1 MQIAIIRPQ
10 CGGAGGG
17 AERYCMMLCTGLVE
31 AGHEVIFIGGYLD
44 KRLREKVKFIR
55 IPPTKG
61 PSGWKNYSFH
71 LKVQEALA
79 RFPGAVSYSLS
90 RTFPVDIYRVTD
102 PLHQYHL
109 HLNYN
114 TTIKKIWTRIS
125 LRHRL
130 ILRLE
135 KRVASPDGSRY
146 VVALSR
152 LDRDL
157 LKRLYHIEERR
168 IRVIYNGVDMKKFS
182 PWPEEERLRARRQ
195 ININHEDTV
204 YLFPAMDF
212 RRKGLDILLRALA
225 ELEHPFTLLVA
236 GKDNELPYRRL
247 AKRLA
252 IDSRIRFLGRR
263 TDMARLYAV
272 SDLMVLPTQ
281 YDPFG
286 NVHLEALS
294 CGLPVITTSQA
305 GGAEVVRNGATGYVL
320 HDRDSSEELANLL
333 KTFQAQRRFWEK
345 WRQKASESVRTFS
358 LQENI
363 RQNIELIRQVADE
376 KGISA

>member
-1 MQIAIIRPQ
+1 MQIAVIRPQ

-17 AERYCMMLCTGLVE
+17 AERYCMMLCTGLAE

-44 KRLREKVKFIR
+44 KGLRDKVKFIR
-55 IPPTKG
+55 ITPTKG
-61 PSGWKNYSFH
+61 PCGWKNYSFH
-71 LKVQEALA
+71 LKAQQALA
-79 RFPGAVSYSLS
+79 RFPKAVSYSLS

-102 PLHQYHL
+102 PLHQYHQ
-109 HLNYN
+109 HLNYG
-114 TTIKKIWTRIS
+114 TILKKIWTRVS

-135 KRVASPDGSRY
+135 KRVASPHGSRY
-146 VVALSR
+146 VVALSK

-157 LKRLYHIEERR
+157 LKRFYRIEEKR

-182 PWPEEERLRARRQ
+182 PWPEEMRIRARRQ
-195 ININHEDTV
+195 ININDGDTV

-212 RRKGLDILLRALA
+212 RRKGLDILLKALA
-225 ELEHPFTLLVA
+225 GIDHTFTLLVA
-236 GKDNELPYRRL
+236 GKGNERPYLRL
-247 AKRLA
+247 ARKLA
-252 IDSRIRFLGRR
+252 IDDRVRFLGRR
-263 TDMARLYAV
+263 SDMARMYAV

-333 KTFQAQRRFWEK
+333 KTFQAQRPFWEK
-345 WRQKASESVRTFS
+345 WRHRASESVRTFS

-363 RQNIELIRQVADE
+363 RQNLELIRQVATE